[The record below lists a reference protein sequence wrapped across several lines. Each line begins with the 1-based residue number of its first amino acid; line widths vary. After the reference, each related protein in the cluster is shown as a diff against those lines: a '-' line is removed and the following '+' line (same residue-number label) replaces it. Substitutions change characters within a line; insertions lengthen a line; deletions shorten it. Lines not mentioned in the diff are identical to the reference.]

1 MLKLRFNSTR
11 YPVKPSD
18 TATKFD
24 PATNNHIVFVRKNR
38 FFEVDVS
45 ELSTADLTAQ
55 IQKIIDNAGKEQA
68 ANPVGAL
75 TSENRDTWA
84 DVRFPFI
91 HSSGSTELMF
101 DRPGNT

>member
-1 MLKLRFNSTR
+1 MCSYRILRFNSTR

-24 PATNNHIVFVRKNR
+24 PSTNNHVVFVRKNR
-38 FFEVDVS
+38 FFEIDVS

-68 ANPVGAL
+68 TAVGAL
-75 TSENRDTWA
+75 TSENRDNWA
-84 DVRFPFI
+84 DVCR
-91 HSSGSTELMF
+91 
-101 DRPGNT
+101 